1 MSISGRDKHLKR
13 LRFMA
18 NGARGVVK
26 EVLFSGADM
35 IKAEAHHSITA
46 GAVSGKNHVPSRP
59 GQAPN
64 DDTGHLR
71 SQIETAMPRND
82 VATVTSNAAYAAD
95 LEFGTSKM
103 EARPYMRPARD
114 KLKPRIQKLFR
125 DKMRKLNKGQP

>member
-1 MSISGRDKHLKR
+1 
-13 LRFMA
+13 MA

-71 SQIETAMPRND
+71 SQIETAMPRDD